1 MYQNSFQFHKYTHA
15 RAHVH
20 GLAILLHNHYIMC
33 SIAFGHTPIPILMYG
48 LRVVV
53 LHVKQC
59 LQTCCFVVFI
69 VVSFHTHIQSFSFI
83 TCPISQLCAQTCPYY
98 NVWPGAVYCCFNK
111 NYNVHKI
118 FNMMLHAGL
127 ANPTCL
133 QSFMVWYCSV
143 CCLNSKKEKK
153 KMKENRHFLLT
164 PFPCTNLHDFGQ
176 WCTESHEAVKFQI
189 HLILKLKQ

>member
-1 MYQNSFQFHKYTHA
+1 MINT
-15 RAHVH
+15 RVHV
-20 GLAILLHNHYIMC
+20 LAILLHNHYITC

-53 LHVKQC
+53 VLFYNVDKHV
-59 LQTCCFVVFI
+59 FVVFI
-69 VVSFHTHIQSFSFI
+69 VVSFHTHIQSFSFV

-98 NVWPGAVYCCFNK
+98 NVCPGAVYCCFNK
-111 NYNVHKI
+111 NYNVYQI

-143 CCLNSKKEKK
+143 CELHCLNSKKEKK
-153 KMKENRHFLLT
+153 MKN
-164 PFPCTNLHDFGQ
+164 FG
-176 WCTESHEAVKFQI
+176 TYRKIGIFYKHLSHARIYMIFWSVV
-189 HLILKLKQ
+189 